1 MPPIP
6 VAGENTVSDQDL
18 QTLLRTA
25 IETARSGNRAKAREI
40 LRRLVARDPANEL
53 AWLWLATVAASEDE
67 RRQSLRRVLAIN
79 PGNERARQALAQLER
94 TAEIAP
100 ASARPEPESAI
111 RQPVRRRQTMS
122 PWLFWALTLTA
133 FALILVAL
141 VLWWQD
147 RRPEQPSPVA
157 ALPASPTATRVAG
170 QGTAT
175 PIGGVLRTLP
185 PRDTL
190 PPTWTP
196 TATRTPTVTPQPT
209 MTPPP
214 LSSYTVLASG
224 GRGQS
229 GWTLFTIQADGSNPH
244 TLQVAPSAED
254 LPDNVLPVFAG
265 VYDAVFSPDGTQIA
279 FTGRLARTHMEGDTV
294 LTEEFEDLFVAP
306 AGGGTARRLT
316 ALEAARAG
324 EASWSP
330 DGQTIAFAADTDG
343 HFDIYLVSVEGGDLR
358 TLVPGPTNDREP
370 AWSPDGQWIAFTSDR
385 SGPGA
390 TEVWRVGVSG
400 GPYKQLTDNVNSS
413 FSPAWSPD
421 GQWIVFLSDRRTTTD
436 LYLMTANGDGERA
449 LLVRDIAAEERDPAW
464 SPDGRWIVFSANR
477 ERPIFDLYVIRPD
490 GSDLQRI
497 FGGDSDTRFPVWY
510 P

>member
-1 MPPIP
+1 
-6 VAGENTVSDQDL
+6 
-18 QTLLRTA
+18 
-25 IETARSGNRAKAREI
+25 
-40 LRRLVARDPANEL
+40 
-53 AWLWLATVAASEDE
+53 
-67 RRQSLRRVLAIN
+67 
-79 PGNERARQALAQLER
+79 
-94 TAEIAP
+94 
-100 ASARPEPESAI
+100 
-111 RQPVRRRQTMS
+111 
-122 PWLFWALTLTA
+122 
-133 FALILVAL
+133 
-141 VLWWQD
+141 
-147 RRPEQPSPVA
+147 
-157 ALPASPTATRVAG
+157 
-170 QGTAT
+170 
-175 PIGGVLRTLP
+175 
-185 PRDTL
+185 
-190 PPTWTP
+190 
-196 TATRTPTVTPQPT
+196 
-209 MTPPP
+209 
-214 LSSYTVLASG
+214 
-224 GRGQS
+224 
-229 GWTLFTIQADGSNPH
+229 
-244 TLQVAPSAED
+244 
-254 LPDNVLPVFAG
+254 LPVFAAA
-265 VYDAVFSPDGTQIA
+265 YDAALSPDGTQIA

-316 ALEAARAG
+316 ALEATRVG

-330 DGQTIAFAADTDG
+330 DGQTIAFAADPDG
-343 HFDIYLVSVEGGDLR
+343 NFDLYLISAEGGDLR

-436 LYLMTANGDGERA
+436 LYVMTANGDGERA

-490 GSDLQRI
+490 GSELQRI
-497 FGGDSDTRFPVWY
+497 FGGDSDTRFPVWR